1 MCHWKKFWPVWV
13 IAFAWCMVGP
23 FVASPNFYEEHPAIA
38 WPVLLALMISA
49 SLYMIFLKG
58 LMLRIVSDKSMSAA
72 TRSFLWLVPTFTLAV
87 LGMLLGFWLK
97 SQFTR

>member
-13 IAFAWCMVGP
+13 MAFAWCMVGP

-38 WPVLLALMISA
+38 WPVLLALVISL

-58 LMLRIVSDKSMSAA
+58 VMLRIVSDKSMSAT
-72 TRSFLWLVPTFTLAV
+72 TRSFLWLVPTLTMAV
-87 LGMLLGFWLK
+87 FGMLLGFWLK
-97 SQFTR
+97 LQFTR